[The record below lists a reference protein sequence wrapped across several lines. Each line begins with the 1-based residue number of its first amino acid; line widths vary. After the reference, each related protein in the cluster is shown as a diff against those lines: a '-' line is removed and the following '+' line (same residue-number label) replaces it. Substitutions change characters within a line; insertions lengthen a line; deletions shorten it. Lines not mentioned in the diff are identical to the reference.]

1 MNTPISILIPT
12 YNYNVYPLVKEIH
25 TQASLLNVPFEIVV
39 VDDGSE
45 KQLTN
50 QSLLQNLSH
59 TKLIT
64 FKENKGRSAA
74 RGFLAKTA
82 SYDYLL
88 FLDADV
94 MPADIFY
101 LKKYLENLKNNVVI
115 AAGGVLYQRSKPE
128 KDKIL
133 RYKYGIGRE
142 EKTPVQRNKE
152 NNIIV
157 SANLLIKKEIF
168 QKINTVTH
176 NFYGDDLLL
185 SSNIMK
191 LGIKVLH
198 IDNPVIHL
206 GLESNQVFLKKSLT
220 AVESL
225 VALEKSKDL
234 PGNLTKIQKTY
245 KILKKNGLHVFTYW
259 ILGIFKKP
267 MKINLLSNHPS
278 LFLFDLYRLHHYIS
292 IKNE

>member
-191 LGIKVLH
+191 LDIKVLH

-206 GLESNQVFLKKSLT
+206 GLESNQVFLEKSLA

-225 VALEKSKDL
+225 VALENSKDL
-234 PGNLTKIQKTY
+234 LDNLTKIQKTY
-245 KILKKNGLHVFTYW
+245 KFLKKNALHTF
-259 ILGIFKKP
+259 IHPLLGIFKNS
-267 MKINLLSNHPS
+267 MRRNLLSKNPS
-278 LFLFDLYRLHHYIS
+278 LFLFDLYRLYHYIS
-292 IKNE
+292 IKR